1 MSDVPTTNSVS
12 LVIRNELKAQNIRFH
27 ANDNIHHIFEANNR
41 LPELEKE
48 LTKKFED
55 VLDTLIIDR
64 ENDPNSQDTANR
76 LARMYLYEIM
86 AGRYS
91 PPPKMTTFPN
101 EGEEKYD
108 GLLVSRAEFKALC
121 SHHHQPITGVAYIG
135 ILPNE
140 HMLGLSKYT
149 RLVRWHAARGTLQE
163 ELCNRI
169 VKSIV
174 KITKTEDVACHI
186 MARHGCCENRGVQAH
201 SSLTQT
207 TVLAG
212 RFHEEQVKSEF
223 FNQIKLAQQV
233 QV

>member
-12 LVIRNELKAQNIRFH
+12 LVIRNELKANNVRFH

-48 LTKKFED
+48 LTKKFEE

-86 AGRYS
+86 AGRYL

-108 GLLVSRAEFKALC
+108 GLLSFVQSSKRSVRTTISRLLVWPISAFYLMDVCLDYLSIHALC
-121 SHHHQPITGVAYIG
+121 SGTPLVAHYRRNSATG
-135 ILPNE
+135 
-140 HMLGLSKYT
+140 
-149 RLVRWHAARGTLQE
+149 
-163 ELCNRI
+163 
-169 VKSIV
+169 
-174 KITKTEDVACHI
+174 
-186 MARHGCCENRGVQAH
+186 
-201 SSLTQT
+201 
-207 TVLAG
+207 
-212 RFHEEQVKSEF
+212 
-223 FNQIKLAQQV
+223 
-233 QV
+233 

>member
-27 ANDNIHHIFEANNR
+27 ANDNIHIFVANNR

-48 LTKKFED
+48 LTKKFEE

-86 AGRYS
+86 AGRYL

-108 GLLVSRAEFKALC
+108 GLLVIRAEFKALC
-121 SHHHQPITGVAYIG
+121 SHHHQPITGVANIG
-135 ILPNE
+135 ILPNGR
-140 HMLGLSKYT
+140 MLGLSKYI
-149 RLVRWHAARGTLQE
+149 RLVHWHAARGTLQE

-169 VKSIV
+169 VKSIA
-174 KITKTEDVACHI
+174 KITNTEDVACHI
-186 MARHGCCENRGVQAH
+186 MARHGCGENR
-201 SSLTQT
+201 
-207 TVLAG
+207 
-212 RFHEEQVKSEF
+212 E
-223 FNQIKLAQQV
+223 
-233 QV
+233 

>member
-12 LVIRNELKAQNIRFH
+12 LVIRNELKANNVRFH
-27 ANDNIHHIFEANNR
+27 ANDNIHHIFEGNNR

-48 LTKKFED
+48 LTKKFEE

-121 SHHHQPITGVAYIG
+121 SHHHQPITGVANIG
-135 ILPNE
+135 ILPNGR
-140 HMLGLSKYT
+140 MLGLSKYT

-169 VKSIV
+169 VKSIA
-174 KITKTEDVACHI
+174 KITNTEDVACHI

-207 TVLAG
+207 TVLSG